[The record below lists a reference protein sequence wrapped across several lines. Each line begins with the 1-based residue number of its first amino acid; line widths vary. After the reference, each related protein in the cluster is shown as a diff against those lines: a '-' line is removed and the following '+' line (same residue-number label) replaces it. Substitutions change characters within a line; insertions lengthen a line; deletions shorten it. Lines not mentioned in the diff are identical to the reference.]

1 MAPGMGRSTPLLDL
15 LARVPGMKPTL
26 RGAAALVRP
35 LGKRKRFPVRPAPAP
50 PRPGWGTRLHPG
62 RRQGKGGLWR
72 GEGRVEDR
80 RPSFRQGLQEST
92 HPEHPGPAAA
102 AAAGPPNPELSFSRS
117 STPPLPLAP
126 GRRRVPRLAPPFR
139 GGG

>member
-50 PRPGWGTRLHPG
+50 GLPEPHSGSG
-62 RRQGKGGLWR
+62 RGRSASQPNATVVTEMQGGGSAVAQGKS
-72 GEGRVEDR
+72 
-80 RPSFRQGLQEST
+80 SFRYG
-92 HPEHPGPAAA
+92 
-102 AAAGPPNPELSFSRS
+102 S
-117 STPPLPLAP
+117 S
-126 GRRRVPRLAPPFR
+126 
-139 GGG
+139 